1 MTRSKLKSL
10 LSDQEFQ
17 GFSADEGSVI
27 VERILSDIKGRM
39 MEDIVLLE
47 TEIAD
52 PKKQVFQLQFDV
64 GEFDKVI
71 ADEENLTCEVYE
83 IDENNF
89 YVQYRKI

>member
-1 MTRSKLKSL
+1 
-10 LSDQEFQ
+10 
-17 GFSADEGSVI
+17 
-27 VERILSDIKGRM
+27 M

-52 PKKQVFQLQFDV
+52 PKRQVFQLQFDV

-71 ADEENLTCEVYE
+71 ANEENLTCEVYE

-89 YVQYRKI
+89 YVQYRKIYLRMSGVFYCTGDYW